1 MTKQLDKNSA
11 STITSVLKETGIEA
25 DYFAI
30 HRLDE
35 ASGLKVADTILADM
49 FKFITDKYNSLNFR
63 EIEQSN
69 GDYTKFK
76 YRGMLDDN
84 LVTLDKIYRSS
95 GDDAAKKYIDI
106 IRDIRVVTNWLI
118 RRKNDISYLYK
129 KRRGSIQMVYTSSVA
144 AIVYTVAALVSN
156 TIRYVTVDKDSDMEV
171 LFDEIPSAYKNVHLK
186 NVTAMANSIQD
197 FDKFLN
203 TLLNDTKK
211 GLMEAASVG
220 SIFNAGYKLAKAGG
234 RNAVNALFPATDDK
248 GKARHDM
255 VYNTLSK
262 AANSKVGKA
271 AITAGVAVAAAVVA
285 WKSATIIFGIIRSI
299 IFTIYY
305 SRIATAEAIEI
316 NATLLRANIEVLE
329 ARPGVKAKVI
339 ANQKKWLERL
349 EKLAL
354 KFANNTDR
362 GEVLANREIDRE
374 NKILDASNPERFTED
389 DYGNEILI

>member
-84 LVTLDKIYRSS
+84 LVTLEKIYRSS
-95 GDDAAKKYIDI
+95 DDAAAKKYIEI
-106 IRDIRVVTNWLI
+106 IKDIRIIINWLI

-144 AIVYTVAALVSN
+144 AIIYTVAALVSN
-156 TIRYVTVDKDSDMEV
+156 TIRCVTVDKDADMEV

-186 NVTAMANSIQD
+186 NAISMANSIQD

-203 TLLNDTKK
+203 TLLDDAKK
-211 GLMEAASVG
+211 GLMEAASIG

-234 RNAVNALFPATDDK
+234 RNAINALFQATDDK

-255 VYNTLSK
+255 VYNTISK

>member
-84 LVTLDKIYRSS
+84 LVTLEKIYRSS

-106 IRDIRVVTNWLI
+106 IRDIRVVTNWLV

-255 VYNTLSK
+255 VYNALSK
-262 AANSKVGKA
+262 AANSKAGKA

-305 SRIATAEAIEI
+305 SRIATVEAIEI
-316 NATLLRANIEVLE
+316 NAALLRANIEVLE